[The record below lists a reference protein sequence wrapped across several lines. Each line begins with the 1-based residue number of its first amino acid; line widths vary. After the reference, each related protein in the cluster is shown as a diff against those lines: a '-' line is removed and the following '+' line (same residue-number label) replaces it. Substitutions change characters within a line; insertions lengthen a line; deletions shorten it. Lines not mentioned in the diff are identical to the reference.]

1 MNHYAYVTLLSS
13 EDYLPAVLI
22 LNQSLKNVNSQFPL
36 LVAVTENIF
45 ENVKP
50 YLIQEN
56 ILYKVI
62 PFLHYSQGTQEK
74 WLNQYP
80 EAKYT
85 LNIASKFVIFKFY
98 EYDKLVFID
107 SDVLVYQNIDNLF
120 LYPDG
125 AIYDDNGRPF
135 IGLFVFTPVN
145 HNVEYYI
152 ALSRMFNV
160 IESNVLEPLF
170 FPFKSNPDYR
180 IPFEY
185 YVNITLDNLD
195 TLNLSDIK
203 VCHFC
208 YKYKPWKY
216 LSADNYLKE
225 FHQEFPNKPQKNRTQ
240 IIQNYIN
247 NYSNASNVYA
257 RNKNF
262 NFWFFIIYNCDV
274 NYIYILLLN
283 KKRIENRL

>member
-85 LNIASKFVIFKFY
+85 LNIASKFVLFKFY

-120 LYPDG
+120 SYPDG

-145 HNVEYYI
+145 HHVEYYI
-152 ALSRMFNV
+152 ALSHMFNV

-216 LSADNYLKE
+216 LNAESYLEE

-240 IIQNYIN
+240 IVQNYIN
-247 NYSNASNVYA
+247 NYLIPL
-257 RNKNF
+257 F
-262 NFWFFIIYNCDV
+262 
-274 NYIYILLLN
+274 
-283 KKRIENRL
+283 KKYPEFKQYC